1 MADKKKNCEGQDSIH
16 CCRLQ
21 RCQRADTGGGRE
33 REGTGALRLGS
44 AAAPTAHARLPTF
57 PTAVLPFPNFPI
69 LLSFSLKELERAF
82 QETHYPDIYTREEI
96 AMKTDLTEA
105 RVQASY
111 KTEQTTRHTVGEKD
125 RDGFI
130 PPGRRREDLHANPP
144 SIVAAAIFNRT
155 TIDAARDGIS
165 RLGQQRS

>member
-1 MADKKKNCEGQDSIH
+1 
-16 CCRLQ
+16 
-21 RCQRADTGGGRE
+21 
-33 REGTGALRLGS
+33 S
-44 AAAPTAHARLPTF
+44 AQ
-57 PTAVLPFPNFPI
+57 
-69 LLSFSLKELERAF
+69 LKELERAF

-105 RVQASY
+105 RVQANY
-111 KTEQTTRHTVGEKD
+111 KTEQSTRRTVGEKD

-144 SIVAAAIFNRT
+144 FIVAAAIFNRT

-165 RLGQQRS
+165 RLGQVRCGQLPP